1 MSTVIVFILVAA
13 AVFGICRLVDI
24 AFTRQFR
31 SKAQHMSGLAVRANK
46 RYGIFG
52 VLLIVLG
59 IAAITA
65 SKGDR
70 VLLIGG
76 IIVFLLG
83 AGLSIHYL
91 SFGVFYDG
99 ESFLLSRFGK
109 KSLTYRFGDIRSQN
123 LYLITGGSVVIELN
137 MADGSVVSLQ
147 STMDGIY
154 PFLDA
159 AFAAWCMQ
167 NGRDPQSCDFYDPSK
182 SWWFPHQEE
191 A

>member
-1 MSTVIVFILVAA
+1 MTAVFYIIAA
-13 AVFGICRLVDI
+13 AAIFGICRLVDM
-24 AFTRQFR
+24 AFTKKFR

-52 VLLIVLG
+52 VLLVVMG
-59 IAAITA
+59 IAAVTV
-65 SKGDR
+65 SKGDK
-70 VLLIGG
+70 LLLAGG
-76 IIVFLLG
+76 ILVFLLG
-83 AGLSIHYL
+83 AALTVHYL

-109 KSLTYRFGDIRSQN
+109 KSLTYRFGDIQSQN
-123 LYLITGGSVVIELN
+123 LYLITGGSVVIDLN
-137 MADGSVVSLQ
+137 MADGSTVSLQ

-154 PFLDA
+154 PFMDA

-167 NGRDPQSCDFYDPSK
+167 TGRNPQDCDFYDPSK

-191 A
+191 G